1 MTDPRA
7 CPECLRR
14 SWLLYSAAP
23 YIERA
28 RFSAAGLSGLLSLD
42 NEQLAET
49 VAPSVALALIGRV
62 EALSEDYFAEKLSAA
77 DCWATCRHDTNYPAP
92 LRDFGAAPWSLIG
105 RGDAGLLA
113 TIAWPESVS
122 IVGSRR
128 ATSYGREIA
137 RSLGRDLASAGRTV
151 VSGMAYGI
159 DACAHRGAIEGG
171 KTVAVLGCGP
181 DVAYPANHR
190 SLWRRIT
197 ESGLVISELPPGAG
211 AWRWTFPARNRIIAG
226 ISGMTVV
233 VEAAKH
239 SGSMVTAD
247 FAAAYGCKLGAVPGQ
262 VTSRASAGTNDLLI
276 GGAQVVR
283 RAEDVLEVNP
293 GRSRP

>member
-14 SWLLYSAAP
+14 SWLLHSAAP
-23 YIERA
+23 YIEKA
-28 RFSAAGLSGLLSLD
+28 RLSAPDLSRLLALD
-42 NEQLAET
+42 NEDFAKAVAPM
-49 VAPSVALALIGRV
+49 VAPSMLGHV
-62 EALSEDYFAEKLSAA
+62 EALSEDYFAEKLSGA
-77 DCWATCRHDTNYPAP
+77 DCWATCRHDQNYPAP
-92 LRDFGAAPWSLIG
+92 LRDLDAAPWSLIG
-105 RGDAGLLA
+105 RGDAGLLV

-137 RSLGRDLASAGRTV
+137 RSLGRDLACAGRTV
-151 VSGMAYGI
+151 VSGMAFGI
-159 DACAHRGAIEGG
+159 DSCVHRGAIEGG

-181 DVAYPANHR
+181 DVTYPASHR

-233 VEAAKH
+233 VEAARQ
-239 SGSMVTAD
+239 SGSIVTAD
-247 FAAAYGCKLGAVPGQ
+247 FAAAYGRWLGAVPGP
-262 VTSRASAGTNDLLI
+262 VTSRGSAGTNDLLV
-276 GGAQVVR
+276 GGAEVVR
-283 RAEDVLEVNP
+283 HAEDVLEVNP
-293 GRSRP
+293 GRSS